1 MSVPLE
7 VILLFLLAEEAPMW
21 LILIGLVVFTLASP
35 WIERRNRD
43 ELLSFSL
50 AVVNFLLF
58 GYSIL
63 LVVPLGTIG
72 YCLKWVPFKFFKFFP
87 MDSSEDYTP
96 KSQEGKL
103 ESAVRLFFEILPVN
117 ERWTDAGN
125 AGGMT
130 ENCVRTLLTPWMT
143 SNKEKSWEHEVNQA
157 MKNVFGEDVYVKRE
171 DTYRYR
177 KNAKAKKHTVAIFHV
192 KMKINMEASRGQFV
206 ATDEKVDGV
215 YSFNI
220 VNVRRGFTF
229 SLGNLDFVIPVLSS
243 LIAYTHSG
251 ILIRENSGSIQVI
264 QLIRDSVTGRGRI
277 VMAPLNQVLEECHRI
292 DIGPLKFAIKMH
304 YWTYTSFGEV
314 DSTKIIFKLSSVLD
328 QDSIYSIWANNCQHF
343 VSAILDSDLV
353 QFNQFRSGF
362 ETAFSF
368 LLSLSFI
375 VPSHHGVGCKAIA
388 ELELPAEQMVAN
400 DDGDEDGT
408 AKE

>member
-157 MKNVFGEDVYVKRE
+157 MKTSLARTFMLRE
-171 DTYRYR
+171 
-177 KNAKAKKHTVAIFHV
+177 K
-192 KMKINMEASRGQFV
+192 
-206 ATDEKVDGV
+206 
-215 YSFNI
+215 
-220 VNVRRGFTF
+220 
-229 SLGNLDFVIPVLSS
+229 
-243 LIAYTHSG
+243 
-251 ILIRENSGSIQVI
+251 
-264 QLIRDSVTGRGRI
+264 
-277 VMAPLNQVLEECHRI
+277 
-292 DIGPLKFAIKMH
+292 
-304 YWTYTSFGEV
+304 
-314 DSTKIIFKLSSVLD
+314 
-328 QDSIYSIWANNCQHF
+328 
-343 VSAILDSDLV
+343 
-353 QFNQFRSGF
+353 
-362 ETAFSF
+362 
-368 LLSLSFI
+368 
-375 VPSHHGVGCKAIA
+375 
-388 ELELPAEQMVAN
+388 
-400 DDGDEDGT
+400 
-408 AKE
+408 